1 MPGPAATIRQLI
13 QQDVFDYQTLIATL
27 HNYSS
32 PRDKISRLVNG
43 GDIVRIKKGLYIFG
57 EELRK
62 RPISKMNL
70 ANLLHGPSYVSLEYA
85 LSHYSLIPE
94 RVTEV
99 TSVTPGRSKR
109 YQTPIGCF
117 SYHHIPLSCFAS
129 GMDIYTDGFRVS
141 CLIAAP
147 EKALADKI
155 HTGPPLRTRN
165 DMELFLLEDLR
176 INPVDLAQMR
186 LKMVTEYCN
195 TFGTSKSEH
204 FLQVIKQ
211 LQQKGRQR

>member
-32 PRDKISRLVNG
+32 PRDKISRLVHG

-62 RPISKMNL
+62 RPISKMYI

-109 YQTPIGCF
+109 YQTPIGYF

-129 GMDIYTDGFRVS
+129 GMDIYTDEFGVS

-155 HTGPPLRTRN
+155 HTGPQFRTRK
-165 DMELFLLEDLR
+165 DLDLYLLEDLR
-176 INPVDLAQMR
+176 IDPSDLAQMR
-186 LKMVTEYCN
+186 LKMVAEYCN
-195 TFGTSKSEH
+195 TFGSGKSEL
-204 FLQVIKQ
+204 FLQVMKQ